1 MYAAFAFEAGKTD
14 GSFVRFQLKLSLG
27 WLLLARIFGL

>member
-14 GSFVRFQLKLSLG
+14 GSFVRFQLKFSLG
-27 WLLLARIFGL
+27 WLLLCRMFGI